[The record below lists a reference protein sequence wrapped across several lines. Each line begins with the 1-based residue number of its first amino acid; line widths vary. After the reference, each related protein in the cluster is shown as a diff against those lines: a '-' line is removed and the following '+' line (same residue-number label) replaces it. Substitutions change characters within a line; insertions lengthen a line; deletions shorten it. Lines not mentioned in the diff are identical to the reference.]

1 MNKTDKTLVFAGPTL
16 SGLAGWRASH
26 ADRYVFHSPVRCG
39 HVLEA
44 YREGYRKIVIIDGL
58 FERCPAVW
66 HKEIMCFID
75 KGGVVVGCSSMG
87 ALRAVELEPFGML
100 GFGKVVDDLKAGVI
114 ADDDEVTVAHLGP
127 AQDYES
133 LTDAMVNIRYT
144 VAHAVSRQVLD
155 PEDADHILAIAKAAF
170 YKKRSLALFA
180 RETLSGERLD
190 RFHDYLTNYGMIDQ
204 KRCDA
209 IALLNNLDSWLA
221 ATQDRTRRSP
231 DPLSYTVLVQNLQY
245 LVDVNPPVL
254 ENQAL
259 ASDSITLKM
268 GRLLV
273 GKQYHLLSM
282 LAGAIMHYSKAIQ
295 DLPDPQ
301 PARVPWLDPRWL
313 DADPRIARLIAAAVA
328 DCPQY
333 ATPGE
338 VPMGVRYLA
347 LEHEFPIEY
356 LHLELPEGD
365 ALITNSVNNYS
376 RLLTLIGLFVDARL
390 CHDPLAQRLVP
401 TEKAT
406 ERRIAQYT
414 LRGLDT
420 EERQR
425 AFLKTWGLDSL
436 RDAAI
441 HLERNAMLLSEVNTG
456 VSFWFFEE
464 GIYWYKLAIHATG
477 LWPQLRSLT
486 CEEVRAS
493 FSQELAQDL
502 QDMSPARRV
511 SELLMAGLPP
521 ELLTAGSILHY
532 ITRELAP
539 S

>member
-16 SGLAGWRASH
+16 SGLAAWRAAH
-26 ADRYVFHSPVRCG
+26 ADRYVFHSPVQCG

-44 YREGYRKIVIIDGL
+44 YREGYRRIVIIDGL

-66 HKEIMCFID
+66 HKEIMFFLD
-75 KGGVVVGCSSMG
+75 RGGVVVGCSSMG
-87 ALRAVELEPFGML
+87 ALRAVELERFGML

-127 AQDYES
+127 THDYAS

-144 VAHAVSRQVLD
+144 VADAVSRQALD
-155 PEDADHILAIAKAAF
+155 RADAERILAIAKAAF
-170 YKKRSLALFA
+170 YKQRSLALFA
-180 RETLSGERLD
+180 REALAGERLD
-190 RFHDYLTNYGMIDQ
+190 RFHDHLTRHGMIDQ
-204 KRCDA
+204 KRRDA
-209 IALLNNLDSWLA
+209 IALLDSHDSWLA
-221 ATQDRTRRSP
+221 AAQDRAGRGR
-231 DPLSYTVLVQNLQY
+231 DPLSYTVVLQNLQY
-245 LVDVNPPVL
+245 LADVNPPFL
-254 ENQAL
+254 DNHAL
-259 ASDSITLKM
+259 ASDSTCLKL

-273 GKQYHLLSM
+273 GKQYHLLST

-295 DLPDPQ
+295 DLPDP
-301 PARVPWLDPRWL
+301 PPPRVPWLDPRWL

-338 VPMGVRYLA
+338 VPIGVRYLA
-347 LEHEFPIEY
+347 LAHEFPIAY
-356 LHLELPEGD
+356 LQLDPPEGD
-365 ALITNSVNNYS
+365 ALTTNAVHNYS
-376 RLLTLIGLFVDARL
+376 RLLYLIGLFVDARL
-390 CHDPLAQRLVP
+390 CRDPLAQRLVP

-406 ERRIAQYT
+406 ALRIAQYT
-414 LRGLDT
+414 LRGLGT
-420 EERQR
+420 EDQQR
-425 AFLKTWGLDSL
+425 EFLQTWGLDSL

-477 LWPQLRSLT
+477 LWPQLRSLVRD
-486 CEEVRAS
+486 EVRAS

-502 QDMSPARRV
+502 QGMPPARRV

-521 ELLTAGSILHY
+521 DLLTAESISNY
-532 ITRELAP
+532 ITSELEP

>member
-1 MNKTDKTLVFAGPTL
+1 MNKIDKTLVFAGPTL
-16 SGLAGWRASH
+16 SGLAAWRASH

-44 YREGYRKIVIIDGL
+44 YREGYRRIVIIDGL

-66 HKEIMCFID
+66 HKEIMFFVD

-100 GFGKVVDDLKAGVI
+100 GFGKVVADLKAGVI

-127 AQDYES
+127 AQDYVS

-144 VAHAVSRQVLD
+144 VADAVSQQALD
-155 PEDADHILAIAKAAF
+155 RGDAERILAIAKAAF

-180 RETLSGERLD
+180 REALSGDRLD
-190 RFHDYLTNYGMIDQ
+190 RFHDYLTRHGMIDQ
-204 KRCDA
+204 KRRDA
-209 IALLNNLDSWLA
+209 IALLDSLDSWLA
-221 ATQDRTRRSP
+221 AAQDRAKRSP
-231 DPLSYTVLVQNLQY
+231 DPLSYTVMLQNLQY
-245 LVDVNPPVL
+245 LVDVNPPFL

-259 ASDSITLKM
+259 ASDSTCLKM

-282 LAGAIMHYSKAIQ
+282 LAGAIMHYSKAIK
-295 DLPDPQ
+295 DLPAP
-301 PARVPWLDPRWL
+301 PPPRVPWLDPSWL

-333 ATPGE
+333 AAIGE

-347 LEHEFPIEY
+347 LAHEFPIAY
-356 LHLELPEGD
+356 LQLDPCEGD

-376 RLLTLIGLFVDARL
+376 RLLYLIGLFVDARL
-390 CHDPLAQRLVP
+390 CHDLLAQRLVP

-406 ERRIAQYT
+406 ELRIAQYT
-414 LRGLDT
+414 LRGLET
-420 EERQR
+420 EELQR
-425 AFLKTWGLDSL
+425 EFLRTWGLYSL
-436 RDAAI
+436 HDAAI

-464 GIYWYKLAIHATG
+464 GIYWYKLAIHAAG
-477 LWPQLRSLT
+477 LWPQLHSLARD
-486 CEEVRAS
+486 EVRAS

-502 QDMSPARRV
+502 QGMSPARRV

-521 ELLTAGSILHY
+521 DLLTAESISHY
-532 ITRELAP
+532 ITSELEP